1 MVASY
6 WEMAASFVAKGIV
19 HEELFFENNGELILV
34 WEKIKHL
41 VPEYRKM
48 RSNPLLYG
56 NLEKVATRHVQ
67 WMNSNAPGSYE
78 AFAAL
83 FAPKKQQVTS
93 RLPHSIRAGC
103 LQQNRQVTAI
113 PRVYRPA
120 PWRRGKCSSA
130 CAKLPFM
137 DLMQLEM
144 FVAAAE
150 AHGVKRAAER
160 VFRTQPA
167 VSMALRKLESELGA
181 SLFDRSNRGA
191 YVLKIGRAHV

>member
-1 MVASY
+1 MNPHATYQDAELILRLYDIRREPKLRDARAWFAANFSASSFADLTAKYPPGSDHNAYFRMVASY

-56 NLEKVATRHVQ
+56 NLEKVATRHIQ

-83 FAPKKQQVTS
+83 FAPKK
-93 RLPHSIRAGC
+93 
-103 LQQNRQVTAI
+103 
-113 PRVYRPA
+113 
-120 PWRRGKCSSA
+120 
-130 CAKLPFM
+130 
-137 DLMQLEM
+137 
-144 FVAAAE
+144 
-150 AHGVKRAAER
+150 
-160 VFRTQPA
+160 
-167 VSMALRKLESELGA
+167 
-181 SLFDRSNRGA
+181 
-191 YVLKIGRAHV
+191 